1 MVKGCNI
8 AAPENIDGLYSLIAK
23 QPTHAPEKRERV
35 CVFISHKDADTLAA
49 IEIGNHI
56 MQDLG
61 LDVYLDIYEKSLQ
74 RADDDGDLEG
84 IVASI
89 QKGISYASHLLC
101 VISDKSKDSWWMPYE
116 IGFAQANGVNTAS
129 IIVKNTEYLPT
140 YLRVKESPVFFDI
153 EAFDS
158 YMARFMG
165 YGGLFA
171 HDINITVPHE
181 FEYFNIR

>member
-1 MVKGCNI
+1 MVNGCNI
-8 AAPENIDGLYSLIAK
+8 AAPENIHGLYSLIAK
-23 QPTHAPEKRERV
+23 QPTHMPAKRERI

-61 LDVYLDIYEKSLQ
+61 LDVYLDIYDKSLQ
-74 RADDDGDLEG
+74 RADEDGNLEG

-89 QKGISYASHLLC
+89 QKGVSYASHLLC
-101 VISDKSKDSWWMPYE
+101 VISDKSKDSWWIPYE

-140 YLRVKESPVFFDI
+140 YLRIKESPVFFDI

-158 YMARFMG
+158 YMAGFLG
-165 YGGLFA
+165 YGGLFT
-171 HDINITVPHE
+171 HDVGENMPHE
-181 FEYFNIR
+181 FEYFNMR